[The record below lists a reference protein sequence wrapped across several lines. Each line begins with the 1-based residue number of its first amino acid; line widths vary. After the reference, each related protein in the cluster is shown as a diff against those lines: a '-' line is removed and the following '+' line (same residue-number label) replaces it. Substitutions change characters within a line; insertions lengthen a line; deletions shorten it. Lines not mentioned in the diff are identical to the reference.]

1 VFSVLGFILL
11 FVGYLVLDAFTPEH
25 MSNKIFK
32 EGNVAV
38 AVLAAGFVI
47 GLAIVIAASIQG

>member
-1 VFSVLGFILL
+1 MKLGHKIL
-11 FVGYLVLDAFTPEH
+11 D
-25 MSNKIFK
+25 
-32 EGNVAV
+32 EGNTAA